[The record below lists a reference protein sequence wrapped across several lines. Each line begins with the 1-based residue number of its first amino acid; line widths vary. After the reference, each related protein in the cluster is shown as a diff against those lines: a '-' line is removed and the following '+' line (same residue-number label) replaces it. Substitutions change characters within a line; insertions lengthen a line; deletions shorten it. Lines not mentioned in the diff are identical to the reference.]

1 MNNKAFVVLLLSVS
15 LVISGLDSCLSNRGV
30 NDTHNSRNSLDWEG
44 VYTGTIPSA
53 SGSGIDVRLKLN
65 TDQSFELRYEYI
77 GRPDSTF
84 NQTGSFQ
91 WDKNGNIVIL
101 KIDDVPPYYK
111 VAENMLIQ
119 LDMKGNP
126 ISGNMA
132 DNYVLKKRTLS

>member
-1 MNNKAFVVLLLSVS
+1 LLLAS
-15 LVISGLDSCLSNRGV
+15 LVIPGLGSCLSNRGL

-65 TDQSFELRYEYI
+65 TDQSFELGYEYI
-77 GRPDSTF
+77 GRSDSTF
-84 NQTGSFQ
+84 NRTGSFQ
-91 WDKNGNIVIL
+91 WDKKESIIIL
-101 KIDDVPPYYK
+101 KIDDDVPPYYK

-119 LDMKGNP
+119 LDMKGKT

-132 DNYVLKKRTLS
+132 ENYVLKKEL